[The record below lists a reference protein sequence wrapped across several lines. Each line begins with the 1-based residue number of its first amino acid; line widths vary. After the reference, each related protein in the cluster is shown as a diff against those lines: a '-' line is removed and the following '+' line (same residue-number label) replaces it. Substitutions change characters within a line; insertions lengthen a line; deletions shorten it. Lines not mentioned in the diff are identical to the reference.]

1 MRAQLGGSSRQS
13 LVAARI
19 ALDAAVKGVDAQTAS
34 TLSAELFFAADV
46 LGSNISVRRALTDT
60 SRDAAAKGTLIK
72 DLLAS
77 KVGKAAVGLLTDLAA
92 LRWSGT
98 KDLVQVI
105 EQLAIEAE
113 ATAANIS
120 GELDRV
126 ENEMFV
132 ISNTIS
138 NSSELR
144 KAVKSDAQVAK
155 AQLVAELL
163 KNASSST
170 TKLVSQMVNAWRG
183 RSIES
188 AFADYQWALA
198 ARRNRVIALV
208 RIAAP
213 MSQAQQDRLE
223 AALNKQVGQP
233 VRMNIEIDPAVLGG
247 VSVKFADE
255 MVDGSVSNRLAGAA
269 RALAGANKGRNTW
282 QT

>member
-13 LVAARI
+13 LLAART
-19 ALDAAVKGVDAQTAS
+19 ALDAAVKGVDAQAAS

-170 TKLVSQMVNAWRG
+170 TKLVLQMVNAWRG

-188 AFADYQWALA
+188 AFADFQWALA

-269 RALAGANKGRNTW
+269 RALAGSK
-282 QT
+282 

>member
-13 LVAARI
+13 LVAART
-19 ALDAAVKGVDAQTAS
+19 ALDAAVKGVDAQAAS
-34 TLSAELFFAADV
+34 TLSAELFFVADV

-77 KVGKAAVGLLTDLAA
+77 KVGKAAVGLLTDLSA
-92 LRWSGT
+92 LRWSGA

-132 ISNTIS
+132 ISTTIS

-144 KAVKSDAQVAK
+144 KAFKSDAHVAK
-155 AQLVAELL
+155 AQLAAELL
-163 KNASSST
+163 KNASTST

-188 AFADYQWALA
+188 AFADFQWALA

-208 RIAAP
+208 RVAAP

-233 VRMNIEIDPAVLGG
+233 VRMNIEIDPSVLGG

-269 RALAGANKGRNTW
+269 RALAGSK
-282 QT
+282 

>member
-170 TKLVSQMVNAWRG
+170 TKLVLQMVNAWRG

-269 RALAGANKGRNTW
+269 RALAGSK
-282 QT
+282 

>member
-13 LVAARI
+13 LVAART
-19 ALDAAVKGVDAQTAS
+19 ALDAAVKGVDAQAAS

-77 KVGKAAVGLLTDLAA
+77 KVGKAAVELLTDLSA
-92 LRWSGT
+92 LRWSGA

-132 ISNTIS
+132 ISTTIS

-144 KAVKSDAQVAK
+144 KAFKSDAHVAK
-155 AQLVAELL
+155 AQLAAELL

-188 AFADYQWALA
+188 AFADFQWALA

-208 RIAAP
+208 RVAAP
-213 MSQAQQDRLE
+213 MSQAQQIAWKLH
-223 AALNKQVGQP
+223 
-233 VRMNIEIDPAVLGG
+233 
-247 VSVKFADE
+247 
-255 MVDGSVSNRLAGAA
+255 
-269 RALAGANKGRNTW
+269 
-282 QT
+282 

>member
-13 LVAARI
+13 LVAART
-19 ALDAAVKGVDAQTAS
+19 ALDAAVKGVDAQAAS

-77 KVGKAAVGLLTDLAA
+77 KVGAATVSLLTELSA
-92 LRWSGT
+92 LRWSGA

-120 GELDRV
+120 GDLDRV

-132 ISNTIS
+132 VSTTIS

-144 KAVKSDAQVAK
+144 KAFKSDAGVAK
-155 AQLVAELL
+155 SQLVAELL

-170 TKLVSQMVNAWRG
+170 TKLVSQMVNSWRG

-213 MSQAQQDRLE
+213 ISQAQQDRLA

-269 RALAGANKGRNTW
+269 RALAGSK
-282 QT
+282 

>member
-13 LVAARI
+13 LVAART

-34 TLSAELFFAADV
+34 TLSAELFFVADV

-60 SRDAAAKGTLIK
+60 SRDAAAKGVLIK

-77 KVGKAAVGLLTDLAA
+77 KVGKATVGLLTDLSA
-92 LRWSGT
+92 LRWSGA

-188 AFADYQWALA
+188 AFADFQWALA

-269 RALAGANKGRNTW
+269 RALAGSK
-282 QT
+282 

>member
-1 MRAQLGGSSRQS
+1 MRAQLGGGSRQS
-13 LVAARI
+13 LLAART

-34 TLSAELFFAADV
+34 TLSAELFFAADI

-60 SRDAAAKGTLIK
+60 SRDGAAKSTLIK

-77 KVGKAAVGLLTDLAA
+77 KVGTAAIGLLTELSA
-92 LRWSGT
+92 LRWSGA

-132 ISNTIS
+132 VSKTIS

-144 KAVKSDAQVAK
+144 KAFKSDAQVAK
-155 AQLVAELL
+155 AQLAADLL

-170 TKLVSQMVNAWRG
+170 TKLVSQMVNSWRG

-233 VRMNIEIDPAVLGG
+233 VRMNIEVDPTVLGG

-255 MVDGSVSNRLAGAA
+255 IVDGSVSNRLAGAA
-269 RALAGANKGRNTW
+269 RALAGSK
-282 QT
+282 

>member
-13 LVAARI
+13 LVAART
-19 ALDAAVKGVDAQTAS
+19 ALDAAVKGVDAQAAS

-77 KVGKAAVGLLTDLAA
+77 KVGAASVSLLTDLSA
-92 LRWSGT
+92 LRWSGA

-132 ISNTIS
+132 VSTTIS

-144 KAVKSDAQVAK
+144 KALKSDADVAK
-155 AQLVAELL
+155 SQLVAELL

-170 TKLVSQMVNAWRG
+170 TKLVSQMVNSWRG

-208 RIAAP
+208 RNAAP
-213 MSQAQQDRLE
+213 ISQAQQDRLA
-223 AALNKQVGQP
+223 AALDKQVGQP
-233 VRMNIEIDPAVLGG
+233 VRMNIEIDPSVLGG

-269 RALAGANKGRNTW
+269 RALAGSK
-282 QT
+282 

>member
-13 LVAARI
+13 LVAART

-34 TLSAELFFAADV
+34 TLSAELFFVADV
-46 LGSNISVRRALTDT
+46 LGSNISVRRALTDS
-60 SRDAAAKGTLIK
+60 SRDGAAKGALIK

-77 KVGKAAVGLLTDLAA
+77 KVGKAAVGLLTELSA
-92 LRWSGT
+92 LRWSGA

-120 GELDRV
+120 GDLDRV

-132 ISNTIS
+132 VSTTIS

-144 KAVKSDAQVAK
+144 KALKSDADVAK

-170 TKLVSQMVNAWRG
+170 TKLVSQMVTSWRG

-213 MSQAQQDRLE
+213 ISQAQQDRLG
-223 AALNKQVGQP
+223 AALDKQVGQP

-269 RALAGANKGRNTW
+269 RALAGSK
-282 QT
+282 

>member
-13 LVAARI
+13 LVAART
-19 ALDAAVKGVDAQTAS
+19 ALDAAVKGVDAQAAS

-77 KVGKAAVGLLTDLAA
+77 KVGAASVALLTELSA
-92 LRWSGT
+92 LRWSGA
-98 KDLVQVI
+98 KDLVLVI

-132 ISNTIS
+132 VSTTIS

-144 KAVKSDAQVAK
+144 KALKSDADVAK
-155 AQLVAELL
+155 SQLVAELL

-170 TKLVSQMVNAWRG
+170 TKLVSQMVNSWRG

-213 MSQAQQDRLE
+213 ISQAQQDRLA
-223 AALNKQVGQP
+223 AALDKQVGQP

-269 RALAGANKGRNTW
+269 RALAGSK
-282 QT
+282 

>member
-1 MRAQLGGSSRQS
+1 MRAQLGGGSRQS
-13 LVAARI
+13 LLAART

-34 TLSAELFFAADV
+34 TLSAELFFAADI
-46 LGSNISVRRALTDT
+46 LGSNNSVRRALTDT
-60 SRDAAAKGTLIK
+60 SRDGAAKSTLIK

-77 KVGKAAVGLLTDLAA
+77 KVGTAATGLLTELSA
-92 LRWSGT
+92 LRWSGA

-132 ISNTIS
+132 VSKTIS

-144 KAVKSDAQVAK
+144 KAFKSDAQIAK
-155 AQLVAELL
+155 AQLAADLL

-170 TKLVSQMVNAWRG
+170 TKLVSQMVNSWRG

-213 MSQAQQDRLE
+213 MSQAQQNRLE

-233 VRMNIEIDPAVLGG
+233 VRMNIEVDPTVLGR

-255 MVDGSVSNRLAGAA
+255 IVDGSVSNRLAGAA
-269 RALAGANKGRNTW
+269 RALAGSK
-282 QT
+282 

>member
-13 LVAARI
+13 LVAART

-34 TLSAELFFAADV
+34 TLSAELFFVADV

-60 SRDAAAKGTLIK
+60 SRDAAAKGALIK

-77 KVGKAAVGLLTDLAA
+77 KVGKATVGLLTDLSA
-92 LRWSGT
+92 LRWSGA

-132 ISNTIS
+132 ISSTVS

-144 KAVKSDAQVAK
+144 KAFKSDAQVAK

-269 RALAGANKGRNTW
+269 RALAGSK
-282 QT
+282 

>member
-1 MRAQLGGSSRQS
+1 MRAQLGGGSRQS
-13 LVAARI
+13 LLAART
-19 ALDAAVKGVDAQTAS
+19 ALDAAVKGVDAQAAS
-34 TLSAELFFAADV
+34 TLSAELFFAADI

-60 SRDAAAKGTLIK
+60 SRDGAAKSTLIK

-77 KVGKAAVGLLTDLAA
+77 KVGTAATGLLTELSA
-92 LRWSGT
+92 LRWSGA

-132 ISNTIS
+132 VSKTIS

-144 KAVKSDAQVAK
+144 KAFKSDAQVAK
-155 AQLVAELL
+155 AQLAADLL

-170 TKLVSQMVNAWRG
+170 TKLVSQMVNSWRG

-233 VRMNIEIDPAVLGG
+233 VRMNIEVDPTVLGG

-255 MVDGSVSNRLAGAA
+255 IVDGSVSNRLAGAA
-269 RALAGANKGRNTW
+269 RALAGSK
-282 QT
+282 

>member
-13 LVAARI
+13 LLAART
-19 ALDAAVKGVDAQTAS
+19 ALDAAVKGVDAQAAS

-77 KVGKAAVGLLTDLAA
+77 KVGTAAVGLLTELSA
-92 LRWSGT
+92 LRWSGA

-132 ISNTIS
+132 VSNTIS

-144 KAVKSDAQVAK
+144 KAFKSDASTAK
-155 AQLVAELL
+155 AQLAADLL

-170 TKLVSQMVNAWRG
+170 TKLVSQMVNSWRG

-213 MSQAQQDRLE
+213 ISQAQQDRLAE
-223 AALNKQVGQP
+223 ALNKQVGQP
-233 VRMNIEIDPAVLGG
+233 VRMNIEVDPAVLGG

-255 MVDGSVSNRLAGAA
+255 IVDGSVSNRLAGAA
-269 RALAGANKGRNTW
+269 RALAGSK
-282 QT
+282 

>member
-34 TLSAELFFAADV
+34 TLSTELFFAADV

-60 SRDAAAKGTLIK
+60 SRDAAAKGTLIN

-269 RALAGANKGRNTW
+269 RALAGSK
-282 QT
+282 

>member
-13 LVAARI
+13 LVAART
-19 ALDAAVKGVDAQTAS
+19 ALDAAVKGVDAQAAS

-77 KVGKAAVGLLTDLAA
+77 KVGAATVSLLTELSA
-92 LRWSGT
+92 LRWSGA

-120 GELDRV
+120 GDLDRV

-132 ISNTIS
+132 VSTTIS

-144 KAVKSDAQVAK
+144 KALKSDAEVAK

-170 TKLVSQMVNAWRG
+170 TKLVSQMVNSWRG

-269 RALAGANKGRNTW
+269 RALAGSK
-282 QT
+282 